1 MPSGSKP
8 GTSSPPD
15 LPPLFIDRNMGGK
28 TVVCTLRKAGLE
40 VQAHDDHFDQAAPD
54 EEWIPHV
61 ARQGWVILT
70 KDRKIQHRLSERL
83 AVQDSGARLFALVG
97 KRLGGE
103 AMAAT
108 ILRAGRR
115 MEKFV
120 KKHRPPF
127 IAKLYTDGTVI
138 LVEDF
143 SGEKL
148 P

>member
-1 MPSGSKP
+1 M
-8 GTSSPPD
+8 
-15 LPPLFIDRNMGGK
+15 
-28 TVVCTLRKAGLE
+28 
-40 VQAHDDHFDQAAPD
+40 QAHDDHFDQAAPD

-97 KRLGGE
+97 RRLGGE

-120 KKHRPPF
+120 KKHPPT
-127 IAKLYTDGTVI
+127 IHSQVVHDGTVI

-143 SGEKL
+143 SGETL
-148 P
+148 S